1 MLLMEFLKDRSRGC
15 LCLIFLLFT
24 IITQKWRSFLL
35 LMFLYDRLWQVFS
48 GWQWDRVSCRKKKIT
63 KGQYVR
69 SRMKFNSSKCKCVL
83 ARTSLLGISIVKW
96 EPFIWKKI
104 ESEKDT
110 GVLVDNR
117 VEFKP
122 PMQWGQKKG
131 KSDLKMYWDRYFH
144 RRIVSCSRVI
154 MGLVSLL
161 CERRLGCLGLSQ
173 MKEKREYNHCL

>member
-1 MLLMEFLKDRSRGC
+1 
-15 LCLIFLLFT
+15 
-24 IITQKWRSFLL
+24 
-35 LMFLYDRLWQVFS
+35 
-48 GWQWDRVSCRKKKIT
+48 VSCRKKKIT

-131 KSDLKMYWDRYFH
+131 KSDLKMY
-144 RRIVSCSRVI
+144 
-154 MGLVSLL
+154 
-161 CERRLGCLGLSQ
+161 
-173 MKEKREYNHCL
+173 